1 MNAHCSAALSR
12 GTRAPLREETTM
24 LKTCSILVAA
34 GICLLGMTEANA
46 GRGLNGKTPQG
57 ISLNGR
63 TPQGSALNDNTH
75 QGANLGTVEGLRPV
89 RLILPGGAEVR
100 FH

>member
-1 MNAHCSAALSR
+1 
-12 GTRAPLREETTM
+12 M

-57 ISLNGR
+57 TGLNGR
-63 TPQGSALNDNTH
+63 TPQGNALNGNTH
-75 QGANLGTVEGLRPV
+75 QGTSLGTVEGLQPV
-89 RLILPGGAEVR
+89 RLILPDGAEVR